1 MKKILL
7 LLMVLLVGNRLA
19 IAQNDNIR
27 GKYIIQS
34 QSFIKAGGGSYG
46 DGCRNDIVISVLF
59 SNNER
64 KKILDED
71 LNGMSRH
78 DYYDFGVRYDS
89 IDAFPNLYPTK
100 MVSAASRNWRRTIG
114 GCGGSGSF
122 NGSVREKGLVFCNNE
137 FINNDA
143 VNWWNH
149 IIKINIYPK
158 LTIVNLQK
166 GVNNIL
172 PSKDRIIIKSHFGFK
187 SIDYNWQF
195 SLDGITYED
204 LPQYKGQSELT
215 IDAND
220 VLGAKYKME
229 DYFNKLIHF
238 KQVSN
243 CGNESNVVTYKILE
257 SAPKIIKVGDPVKT
271 TCYDS
276 ADGQFRMYFD
286 RPIAQNEHVNF
297 LIRNLSTDS
306 STDHDFK
313 DIKALEADN
322 SFNLTGLPIGNYQVI
337 ITGKKNGVTTFSQ
350 TQVESLE
357 FTIGRYDPVDFTL
370 TKTDVWCYE
379 GTDGE
384 IHLTASKGTGEG
396 YWYKVEGDT
405 IIDWTRFANA
415 KSNQH
420 TIKGLKKGNY
430 KIQVR
435 DSNLCVAKEQAKDPN
450 GDTVLGKEKVLPMVL
465 NAPSKKLT
473 ITFSEPYE
481 PRFYGATNGWVVA
494 QIVGGTIKD
503 DNSYD
508 FEWVNS
514 KGQQVGTIKTE
525 FVSGIFYITL
535 ADIGSDTYYL
545 TVRDKNYTK
554 AEDKVNCTVVR
565 ESIFIPQ
572 PDPLKAS
579 IAVIKPISCHV
590 SNEFGDETDVNP
602 LDGQRDESQD
612 GHLQIIAEGGR
623 PFTGNENGGY
633 PYKFTWKRLMPDQ
646 TWKVYDEKSSKLDL
660 LSDGTYAINIM
671 DKYGIVIG
679 VYQNNELVKET
690 DVVYKFDQPKQLQ
703 LSFTGQDATCHGADG
718 KIEALITG
726 GTPPYTYKWS
736 NGETTASIKQLESM
750 PYFVTVNDARG
761 CLVQGSYTV
770 NQPDDVVITEHIK
783 PLLCYNA
790 QDAEI
795 EVFVKGGTLPYSYEW
810 NTKATTS
817 KISNLPWGTYQVKVT
832 DAQGC
837 FFIKTYKID
846 NPQEILLHLDQQ
858 RTLCNDQVLD
868 LDITL
873 KDDPGAVYLWEST
886 TGFTSKLPKVSLA
899 SEGVYTATVITS
911 NGCVVKDQVE
921 IKRSYAEIG
930 SEFFISTQAYTD
942 EEVILVNVSRPIG
955 QTSEWIVP
963 KEVEVLKQTKEYLTV
978 RFAKEGKYDIKLL
991 QTQGDCYK
999 EYTKEIIVE
1008 KNSGFNT
1015 KDNSNQA
1022 SSVEEFIVTP
1032 NPNNGVFEVFVQL
1045 SKESP
1050 INIRMF
1056 NALGQ
1061 KVLMDKQS
1069 PSNRVHRVQYQ
1080 EKLAGGVYII
1090 VVETPTQTLSKRI
1103 VIR

>member
-7 LLMVLLVGNRLA
+7 LLVLLL
-19 IAQNDNIR
+19 
-27 GKYIIQS
+27 S
-34 QSFIKAGGGSYG
+34 SLSSFGQMYVTGEAHYAA
-46 DGCRNDIVISVLF
+46 
-59 SNNER
+59 
-64 KKILDED
+64 D
-71 LNGMSRH
+71 LNGSMTGAGSTCGDRIKGGLQWVTAIMEDGTH
-78 DYYDFGVRYDS
+78 KSFVRGTADYPNEGHGLKDQDLKGNFVFYEKNKIKKVKIRTIRRKGNAKCSSTRKNDEFDILEPCLVMFYDFYSHELNQPGSFTLNINPEITITLDNQDLNILGYDHELIVQPIEGVNNSYYTWEYKTATS
-89 IDAFPNLYPTK
+89 GWIPLPNEYQKKNFLKIKGKDFLSSDLFGQFISLRVNT
-100 MVSAASRNWRRTIG
+100 S
-114 GCGGSGSF
+114 GCGSGS
-122 NGSVREKGLVFCNNE
+122 NS
-137 FINNDA
+137 
-143 VNWWNH
+143 
-149 IIKINIYPK
+149 II
-158 LTIVNLQK
+158 
-166 GVNNIL
+166 
-172 PSKDRIIIKSHFGFK
+172 FK
-187 SIDYNWQF
+187 Y
-195 SLDGITYED
+195 
-204 LPQYKGQSELT
+204 
-215 IDAND
+215 
-220 VLGAKYKME
+220 
-229 DYFNKLIHF
+229 
-238 KQVSN
+238 
-243 CGNESNVVTYKILE
+243 LE

-286 RPIAQNEHVNF
+286 RPIAQDELLNF
-297 LIRNLSTDS
+297 SVKNLSTTSVIDK
-306 STDHDFK
+306 DFK
-313 DIKALEADN
+313 GIKALESDN
-322 SFNLTGLPIGNYQVI
+322 SFNLTGLPIGDYELK
-337 ITGKKNGVTTFSQ
+337 ITGKKNNLEIYSETQ
-350 TQVESLE
+350 TKPIK
-357 FTIGRYDPVDFTL
+357 FTIDRYDPVDFTL

-384 IHLTASKGTGEG
+384 IHLTASGGTGEG

-405 IIDWTRFANA
+405 IIDWTRFPNA

-435 DSNLCVAKEQAKDPN
+435 DSNLCVAKEQAKDPK
-450 GDTVLGKEKVLPMVL
+450 GDIVLGKEKVLPMVL

-671 DKYGIVIG
+671 DSYGIVIG

-690 DVVYKFDQPKQLQ
+690 DVVYKFDQPKQLK
-703 LSFTGQDATCHGADG
+703 LSFTGKDATCHGADG
-718 KIEALITG
+718 QIEALITG

-837 FFIKTYKID
+837 SFIKTYKID

-1080 EKLAGGVYII
+1080 ENLAGGVYII